1 MLGNVDLKFYLS
13 IFMRRVPYF
22 VVIVALLSAI
32 GIAVASMLPP
42 VYRSTAAI
50 LVESQQI
57 PGDLARSTVPV
68 NPIEQ
73 IQIIEQRLMTRANIL
88 TLANRFNIY
97 ADQPGVTA
105 DDIVSDMRSRVTFT
119 PAGGG
124 GGARNNTPGATII
137 DISFSSENPAE
148 AADITNELVTLILQ
162 ENVSL
167 RTGRAGDT
175 LDFFENEV
183 ERLSGEMERLSQRI
197 MEFQSR
203 NDTALPDSLA
213 FRRNQQTLLQERM
226 LQLEREASALQDNR
240 ARMVRIYERT
250 GQISGMAAEARSPA
264 EAELADLRREL
275 SRQRVIYAANNPRIR
290 LLESRIAALETE
302 VAEQN
307 ALLDDGMEGMSPLD
321 LQLADID
328 GRLEFIAEE
337 KARME
342 ADLAELEE
350 SIQATPANALVLE
363 GLERDYRN
371 VQGQY
376 NAAVD
381 RLAAAS
387 MGERIEVMSKGER
400 FTLVE
405 PAVAPTSPEK
415 PNRIL
420 IAGAGV
426 AGGLGAGLGFIVLLE
441 LLNRSIRRPVELSNK
456 LGIQPFATIPY
467 IHTRQET
474 RWKRGVIGGILALI
488 VIGIPALLFAI
499 HTYYLPIDLLM
510 RQMLG
515 RIGLGGIF

>member
-1 MLGNVDLKFYLS
+1 
-13 IFMRRVPYF
+13 
-22 VVIVALLSAI
+22 
-32 GIAVASMLPP
+32 
-42 VYRSTAAI
+42 
-50 LVESQQI
+50 
-57 PGDLARSTVPV
+57 
-68 NPIEQ
+68 
-73 IQIIEQRLMTRANIL
+73 
-88 TLANRFNIY
+88 
-97 ADQPGVTA
+97 
-105 DDIVSDMRSRVTFT
+105 
-119 PAGGG
+119 
-124 GGARNNTPGATII
+124 
-137 DISFSSENPAE
+137 
-148 AADITNELVTLILQ
+148 
-162 ENVSL
+162 
-167 RTGRAGDT
+167 
-175 LDFFENEV
+175 
-183 ERLSGEMERLSQRI
+183 
-197 MEFQSR
+197 
-203 NDTALPDSLA
+203 
-213 FRRNQQTLLQERM
+213 
-226 LQLEREASALQDNR
+226 
-240 ARMVRIYERT
+240 
-250 GQISGMAAEARSPA
+250 
-264 EAELADLRREL
+264 
-275 SRQRVIYAANNPRIR
+275 
-290 LLESRIAALETE
+290 

-307 ALLDDGMEGMSPLD
+307 ALLDDEDEGMSPLD

-363 GLERDYRN
+363 GLEREYRN

-376 NAAVD
+376 NAAVE

-467 IHTRQET
+467 IRTRQET
-474 RWKRGVIGGILALI
+474 RWKRGVIGAVLALI
-488 VIGIPALLFAI
+488 VVGIPALLFAV

>member
-22 VVIVALLSAI
+22 LVIAAFLSAI

-57 PGDLARSTVPV
+57 PGDLARSTVPI
-68 NPIEQ
+68 NPMEQ
-73 IQIIEQRLMTRANIL
+73 IQIIEQRMMTRANIL
-88 TLANRFNIY
+88 TLASRFNIY

-105 DDIVSDMRSRVTFT
+105 DSIVTDMRSRVEFR

-124 GGARNNTPGATII
+124 GRNPGATII
-137 DISFSSENPAE
+137 NISFSSEDPRE

-183 ERLSGEMERLSQRI
+183 ERLAGEMERISQRI
-197 MEFQSR
+197 MEFKSR

-240 ARMVRIYERT
+240 ARMVRMYERT
-250 GQISGMAAEARSPA
+250 GQVAGMAETRTPE

-290 LLESRIAALETE
+290 LLETRIAALETE
-302 VAEQN
+302 VAEQR
-307 ALLDDGMEGMSPLD
+307 ALLDDEFEEMSPLD
-321 LQLADID
+321 IQLADID

-342 ADLAELEE
+342 VELSDLEE
-350 SIQATPANALVLE
+350 SIQATPANALVLD

-376 NAAVD
+376 NAAID

-441 LLNRSIRRPVELSNK
+441 LLNRSIRRPVELSSK

-467 IHTRQET
+467 IRTRQET
-474 RWKRGVIGGILALI
+474 RWKRGVVGGVLALI
-488 VIGIPALLFAI
+488 VVGIPALLFAV

>member
-97 ADQPGVTA
+97 AAQPGVTA

-124 GGARNNTPGATII
+124 GNNTPGATII
-137 DISFSSENPAE
+137 NVSFSSENPTE

-240 ARMVRIYERT
+240 ARTVRIYERT
-250 GQISGMAAEARSPA
+250 GQIAGMTEARSPA

-275 SRQRVIYAANNPRIR
+275 SRQRVIYAASNPRIR

-307 ALLDDGMEGMSPLD
+307 ALLDDEDEGMSPLD

-363 GLERDYRN
+363 GLEREYRN

-376 NAAVD
+376 NAAVE

-474 RWKRGVIGGILALI
+474 RWKRSVIGGVLALI

>member
-1 MLGNVDLKFYLS
+1 MPGNVDLKFYLS

-22 VVIVALLSAI
+22 LVIAAFLSAI

-57 PGDLARSTVPV
+57 PGDLARSTVPID
-68 NPIEQ
+68 PMEQ
-73 IQIIEQRLMTRANIL
+73 IQIIEQRMMTRANIL
-88 TLANRFNIY
+88 TLASRFNIY

-105 DDIVSDMRSRVTFT
+105 DGIVTDMRSRVEFA

-124 GGARNNTPGATII
+124 GGRNNPGATII
-137 DISFSSENPAE
+137 NISFSSENPTE

-240 ARMVRIYERT
+240 ARTVRIYERT
-250 GQISGMAAEARSPA
+250 GQIAGMAEARSPA

-275 SRQRVIYAANNPRIR
+275 SRQRVIYAASNPRIR

-307 ALLDDGMEGMSPLD
+307 ALLDDEDEGMSPLD

-363 GLERDYRN
+363 GLEREYRN

-376 NAAVD
+376 NAAVE

-467 IHTRQET
+467 IRTRQET
-474 RWKRGVIGGILALI
+474 RWKRGVIGAVLALI
-488 VIGIPALLFAI
+488 VVGIPALLFAV

>member
-1 MLGNVDLKFYLS
+1 MLANVDLKFYLS

-22 VVIVALLSAI
+22 LVIAAFLSAI

-57 PGDLARSTVPV
+57 PGDLARSTVPI
-68 NPIEQ
+68 NPMEQ
-73 IQIIEQRLMTRANIL
+73 IQIIEQRMMTRANIL
-88 TLANRFNIY
+88 TLASRFNIY

-105 DDIVSDMRSRVTFT
+105 DSIVTDMRSRVEFR

-124 GGARNNTPGATII
+124 GRNPGATII
-137 DISFSSENPAE
+137 NISFSSEDPRE

-183 ERLSGEMERLSQRI
+183 ERLAGEMERISQRI
-197 MEFQSR
+197 MEFKSR

-240 ARMVRIYERT
+240 ARTVRMYERT
-250 GQISGMAAEARSPA
+250 GRVAGMAETRTPE
-264 EAELADLRREL
+264 EAELADLRRQL

-290 LLESRIAALETE
+290 LLETRIAALETE
-302 VAEQN
+302 VAEQRT
-307 ALLDDGMEGMSPLD
+307 LLDDEFEEMSPLD
-321 LQLADID
+321 IQLADID

-342 ADLAELEE
+342 VELTDLEE
-350 SIQATPANALVLE
+350 SIQATPANALVLD

-376 NAAVD
+376 NAAID

-441 LLNRSIRRPVELSNK
+441 LLNRSIRRPVELSSK

-467 IHTRQET
+467 IRTRQET
-474 RWKRGVIGGILALI
+474 RWKRGVVGGILALI
-488 VIGIPALLFAI
+488 VVGIPALLFAV